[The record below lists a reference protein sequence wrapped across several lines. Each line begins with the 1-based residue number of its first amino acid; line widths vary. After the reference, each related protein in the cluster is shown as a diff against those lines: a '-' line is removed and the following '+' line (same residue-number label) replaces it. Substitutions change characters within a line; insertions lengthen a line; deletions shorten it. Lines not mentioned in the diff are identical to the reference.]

1 MTTEEPAD
9 QGQASE
15 VSAPT
20 LSTTS
25 GEGLLTIGAG
35 LALGVYVIFE
45 LIAGEYYQPWLVLT
59 PAALILILPRVGRAA
74 TEQIAPMAVILKALG
89 YVIAVTGL
97 FDALNAI
104 RFDGLNEG
112 MEILGGLIAYAGY
125 VLAFLGAR
133 SIKT

>member
-1 MTTEEPAD
+1 
-9 QGQASE
+9 
-15 VSAPT
+15 
-20 LSTTS
+20 
-25 GEGLLTIGAG
+25 
-35 LALGVYVIFE
+35 
-45 LIAGEYYQPWLVLT
+45 
-59 PAALILILPRVGRAA
+59 
-74 TEQIAPMAVILKALG
+74 MAVILKALG

>member
-1 MTTEEPAD
+1 MTTEEPPD
-9 QGQASE
+9 QGQGSE

-20 LSTTS
+20 PSTTS

-35 LALGVYVIFE
+35 LALGVYLIFE
-45 LIAGEYYQPWLVLT
+45 LIAGEYFQPWLVLT
-59 PAALILILPRVGRAA
+59 PAALILILPRVARTA

-89 YVIAVTGL
+89 YVIAITGL

-104 RFDGLNEG
+104 RFDGLDEW